1 MKNRTVEIKWGVI
14 FILVSLAWMVME
26 RALGWHDENIADHA
40 TYTNFFAIVAIAI
53 YVFALRD
60 KKNNFYQGQ
69 MTYKQGFISGVIL
82 TLVVTIFTP
91 LSQYITSTIITP
103 DYFTNVINYSVETQ
117 GYTQEEAEEYF
128 NLQNYI
134 IQSTIFALIV
144 GIITSAVVAIFVK
157 SKKES

>member
-1 MKNRTVEIKWGVI
+1 MKNRTIEIKWGVI

-40 TYTNFFAIVAIAI
+40 TYTNLFAIVAITI

-60 KKNNFYQGQ
+60 KKNNFYQGK

-82 TLVVTIFTP
+82 TLVVTIVTP

-103 DYFTNVINYSVETQ
+103 NYFTNMINYSVETQ
-117 GYTQEEAEEYF
+117 GFTQEEAEEYF

-144 GIITSAVVAIFVK
+144 GIITSAVVAIFIK
-157 SKKES
+157 SKKEY

>member
-1 MKNRTVEIKWGVI
+1 MKNRTIDIKWGVI